1 MAAAGLAWQTLPEPG
16 LLALVDTMSGRAAAL
31 ARPHPADL
39 SMAELVTV
47 EQQVARWLDP
57 ATRLDAEYTL
67 ARRLAGDP
75 MPTLRSVCW
84 LIASWA
90 VVLHLRTGAAPADV
104 LDRLTLGGIWRGPQA
119 PETERIWELLTAQVR
134 AGAFAALTDD
144 AGTATAFHA
153 AAHTRV
159 AGYAECLLHHSL
171 MLTSGLWLTLVAHG
185 VEPREVAATLAVYTQ
200 DTGERPQ
207 GSFRPLF

>member
-1 MAAAGLAWQTLPEPG
+1 MAPAGLAWQTLPEPG
-16 LLALVDTMSGRAAAL
+16 VLALVDTVSRRAAAL
-31 ARPHPADL
+31 ARPDPADL
-39 SMAELVTV
+39 PITELVTV

-57 ATRLDAEYTL
+57 ATRSDAETVL
-67 ARRLAGDP
+67 AGRLAGDP

-90 VVLHLRTGAAPADV
+90 VVLHLRTGAAPSEV
-104 LDRLTLGGIWRGPQA
+104 LDRLTLCGIWRGPQA

-134 AGAFAALTDD
+134 TGALAALTDD
-144 AGTATAFHA
+144 VGTATAFRA

-171 MLTSGLWLTLVAHG
+171 MLMSSLWLTLGAHG
-185 VEPREVAATLAVYTQ
+185 LEPPDVAATLAVYTH
-200 DTGERPQ
+200 DGFDRPQ
-207 GSFRPLF
+207 GSFRPLG

>member
-1 MAAAGLAWQTLPEPG
+1 MAPAGLAWQTLPEPG
-16 LLALVDTMSGRAAAL
+16 VLALVDTMSRRAAAF

-39 SMAELVTV
+39 PVDELVAV

-57 ATRLDAEYTL
+57 ATRLDAEVIL
-67 ARRLAGDP
+67 AGRLAGDP

-84 LIASWA
+84 LIAAWS
-90 VVLHLRTGAAPADV
+90 VVLHLRTGAPPTEV
-104 LDRLTLGGIWRGPQA
+104 VGRLTLGGIWRGPQA
-119 PETERIWELLTAQVR
+119 PETERVWELLSAQVR

-144 AGTATAFHA
+144 AGTATAFRA

-171 MLTSGLWLTLVAHG
+171 MLISGLWVTLCAHG
-185 VEPREVAATLAVYTQ
+185 LEPRDMAATLVVYTQ
-200 DTGERPQ
+200 DSTERPR
-207 GSFRPLF
+207 GSFRPLV